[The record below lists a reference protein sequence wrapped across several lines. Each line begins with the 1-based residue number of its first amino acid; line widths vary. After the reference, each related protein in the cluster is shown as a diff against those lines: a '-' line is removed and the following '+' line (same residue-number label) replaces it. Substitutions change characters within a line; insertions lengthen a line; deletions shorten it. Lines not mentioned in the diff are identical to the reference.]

1 MNSAAKKIIPLVITA
16 MAVIYGCSN
25 YRDIRLEEVK
35 LQTIRL
41 KSTSGADVYL
51 NIAIYNPTSSEIKVS
66 NINGTIYRDGVKF
79 AEITLKEETT
89 IPPKA
94 RSEVIVPL
102 NVKFLDPLSLLAIG
116 LDINALEKN
125 NFTAD
130 VKITAKDGMLK
141 KNFNKN
147 GISLNKYLKK
157 IKIK

>member
-25 YRDIRLEEVK
+25 YRDIRLEEVE